1 MVDLKAHYTKDYGE
15 DFVNYLYT
23 EVSSRSDKKYKIVE
37 ALLQGKTF
45 KEVAEEFDLSNSYVV
60 STCDSVVRYFCHI
73 YFADEDDIVRL
84 ELSTRTYHSLC
95 KAGIR
100 DITKLKEFLERGMLD
115 DKRGIGK
122 ASIVEIKQK
131 LGIT

>member
-1 MVDLKAHYTKDYGE
+1 MVDLKAHYIEDYGE

-23 EVSSRSDKKYKIVE
+23 EVCSRSDKKYKIVE

-45 KEVAEEFDLSNSYVV
+45 KEVAEEFNLSNSYVV
-60 STCDSVVRYFCHI
+60 STCYSVVRYFCHI

-84 ELSTRTYHSLC
+84 ELSTRTYHSLY

-100 DITKLKEFLERGMLD
+100 DITKLK
-115 DKRGIGK
+115 KN
-122 ASIVEIKQK
+122 S
-131 LGIT
+131 